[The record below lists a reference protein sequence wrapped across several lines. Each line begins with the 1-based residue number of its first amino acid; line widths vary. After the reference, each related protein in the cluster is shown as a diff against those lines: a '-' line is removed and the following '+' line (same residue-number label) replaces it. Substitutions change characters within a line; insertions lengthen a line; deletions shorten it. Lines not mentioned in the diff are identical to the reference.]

1 MTTTFFLV
9 RHAVHD
15 HVARRLSARTPGVAL
30 SPQGRAQAGW
40 VAERLSRESVAAI
53 HASPQQRAQETAAPL
68 ADRLGL
74 PVTTAPALDEWDAG
88 EWTGRA
94 FTDLASDEAW
104 TRWNTARSV
113 AGAPGGETALELTH
127 RVVRHAAELAAVHA
141 GAGVVLVSHAEPL
154 RSLVLFALGIGAD
167 AWSRVEIAPAAVSVV
182 TMGPWGCK
190 LVQLNE
196 GMAPAEGARA

>member
-15 HVARRLSARTPGVAL
+15 QVSRTLSARTPGVAL

-40 VAERLSRESVAAI
+40 VAERLSHESIAAI

-68 ADRLGL
+68 AGRLGL

-113 AGAPGGETALELTH
+113 AGAPGGETALEITH
-127 RVVRHAAELAAVHA
+127 RVVRHAAELAAIHA
-141 GAGVVLVSHAEPL
+141 GSGVVLVSHAEPL
-154 RSLVLFALGIGAD
+154 RSLVLFALGLGPD
-167 AWSRVEIAPAAVSVV
+167 TWSRVEILPAAVSIV

-196 GMAPAEGARA
+196 GAGVLEEAHA